1 MASQDKDPDVEHL
14 MREIQAG
21 RSKEEHFQE
30 LFLHYLPSVVHFFR
44 NRGVSDAEDLAQEVL
59 FSVYR
64 NVKKFRFEASFDTW
78 MFQIAANVWKN
89 ALRSQDALK
98 RRAEEVS
105 LEEEIERSE
114 AGGSDVE
121 PPDPARDPLEQAMAE
136 ERTAVLHDGLD
147 QLPPKMRQ
155 CTFLYLQ
162 GLSYREIGELT
173 GVSITTVKAHLKAAR
188 ERLQPILKE
197 HFDVADFEVGRES
210 K

>member
-1 MASQDKDPDVEHL
+1 MAPQHKAPDGEHL
-14 MREIQAG
+14 VREIQAG

-44 NRGVSDAEDLAQEVL
+44 NRGLSDAEDLAQEVL

-64 NVKKFRFEASFDTW
+64 SVERFRFEASIDTW

-89 ALRSQDALK
+89 ALRSREALK
-98 RRAEEVS
+98 RGAEEVS
-105 LEEEIERSE
+105 LEETIERSE
-114 AGGSDVE
+114 ADGLHVE
-121 PPDPARDPLEQAMAE
+121 PPDPGRGPLEQAMAE
-136 ERTAVLHDGLD
+136 EQTVLLNEALD

-162 GLSYREIGELT
+162 ELSYREIGELM
-173 GVSITTVKAHLKAAR
+173 GVSATTVKAHLKAAR
-188 ERLQPILKE
+188 ERLQPILAE
-197 HFDVADFEVGRES
+197 HFDVADFKAGRES